1 MLYHLELKQVI
12 ILLFGIL
19 MYIVA
24 YISKNIKR
32 LKVLLKYK
40 KEQVDELEMNIK
52 QLEKDNCF
60 GDIYFFE
67 DYLVKLEMH
76 YFEIIKYDDILWIFK
91 RLYYYRRGS
100 DTQEYNPWLGY
111 KTYGEL
117 IFITKDKK
125 IHQMGYINK
134 EEIFKNKILEK
145 NSNIFF

>member
-1 MLYHLELKQVI
+1 
-12 ILLFGIL
+12 
-19 MYIVA
+19 
-24 YISKNIKR
+24 
-32 LKVLLKYK
+32 
-40 KEQVDELEMNIK
+40 
-52 QLEKDNCF
+52 
-60 GDIYFFE
+60 
-67 DYLVKLEMH
+67 MH

-134 EEIFKNKILEK
+134 EQIFKNKILEK
-145 NSNIFF
+145 NSNIFFGRSASIIKKAKQLYKLNIHNIDFRVSIRINSKIVSVLFLLYIFFNL